1 MTRGYV
7 VYLRIVGIG
16 YRASLKEQVLTFKL
30 GFSHDVTYSLPTSL
44 RAFLPEP
51 TLVGL
56 YGLDKNQV
64 TQAAA
69 KIIALKPP
77 SAYKGKG
84 IRMADTTPRLKAG
97 KKK

>member
-1 MTRGYV
+1 M
-7 VYLRIVGIG
+7 
-16 YRASLKEQVLTFKL
+16 KL
-30 GFSHDVTYSLPTSL
+30 GFSHDVQYTLPNSL

-56 YGLDKNQV
+56 YGIDKNEI

-69 KIIALKPP
+69 RIRALRPP

-84 IRMADTTPRLKAG
+84 IRLADEKIKLKAG